1 MFSISRYEL
10 YVGYVVYIPPTKLE
24 TAAGLVVEK
33 RDYIKLSQASL
44 VNKHKVKYSLPW
56 DLRLL
61 QCTACPRTYC

>member
-44 VNKHKVKYSLPW
+44 VNKHKVKSLS
-56 DLRLL
+56 L
-61 QCTACPRTYC
+61 